1 MVIHSV
7 FDEEFAAYGRVW
19 SDAPADLV
27 QEFTEALAEKVPL
40 PDEGRVYLA
49 SDPALE
55 ELPGAERMR
64 NLLFGGAPTE
74 LGRVAGTN
82 TRLNALEYHRCSEFN
97 LSPDEFILMLGRRS
111 DIHDGKLDTSTV
123 KAFRVPSGTLIEV
136 FATSMHFAPAETD
149 PSQGFRVMVALPS
162 QTNGPLT
169 PELEALRAEGGGDA
183 AMLWGVNKWFMA
195 HPDSPQAVQG
205 AYIGLVG
212 ENFDLAE

>member
-7 FDEEFAAYGRVW
+7 HDQEFAEYGKVW

-27 QEFTEALAEKVPL
+27 REFTEALAKKVPL
-40 PDEGRVYLA
+40 PEEGRVYLT

-55 ELPGAERMR
+55 GLPRAERMR

-82 TRLNALEYHRCSEFN
+82 TQLNALEYHRCSEFN

-111 DIHDGKLDTSTV
+111 DIRDGKLDTSTV
-123 KAFRVPSGTLIEV
+123 KAFRVPAGTLIEV

-149 PSQGFRVMVALPS
+149 PNQGFRVMVALPA
-162 QTNGPLT
+162 QTNEALT
-169 PELEALRAEGGGDA
+169 PGLEALRDAGEGDA
-183 AMLWGVNKWFMA
+183 AMLRGVNKWLMA
-195 HPDSPQAVQG
+195 HPDSPLAAQG
-205 AYIGLVG
+205 AYVGLVG
-212 ENFDLAE
+212 ENHDLAR